1 MQGKKFTR
9 KLFRTACHIA
19 YVDAH
24 CALAVPY
31 LNYWILVGPLK
42 QVNNRPPGSKDNK
55 TLRTK
60 STKLVPRQA
69 VAHIPTARSVFLS
82 PGIRMVRDRK
92 LQKSNVAPIVVVP
105 IDMKEDNHRVQL
117 EANSANDVTSRMILP
132 DVVAQ
137 EIQHHKESTR

>member
-1 MQGKKFTR
+1 
-9 KLFRTACHIA
+9 
-19 YVDAH
+19 
-24 CALAVPY
+24 
-31 LNYWILVGPLK
+31 
-42 QVNNRPPGSKDNK
+42 
-55 TLRTK
+55 
-60 STKLVPRQA
+60 
-69 VAHIPTARSVFLS
+69 
-82 PGIRMVRDRK
+82 MVRDRK